1 MLAAVQRV
9 YAGKVQ
15 MLLDDYLAAARAGA
29 KDTKVRF
36 SCKTSTPGYEQMSRK
51 DPEELRDDPDFP
63 GCKMLTSNYRTK
75 YRDEAIYKVFGV
87 TSKAEQDRQRR
98 NQQTV
103 LGQSPSGSSSSGS
116 GSHVPTTVAVPPQ
129 AMGPA
134 TPLSDQNRTLV
145 QQAIQDTMLETV

>member
-15 MLLDDYLAAARAGA
+15 LLLDDYLAAARAGA
-29 KDTKVRF
+29 KYTKVKF
-36 SCKTSTPGYEQMSRK
+36 ACKISTPGYEQMPRT

-75 YRDEAIYKVFGV
+75 YRDEAIYEVFGV
-87 TSKAEQDRQRR
+87 TSQVEQDRQRR

-103 LGQSPSGSSSSGS
+103 LGQSPSGSTSSGS
-116 GSHVPTTVAVPPQ
+116 GSHVPTTVAVPQQ

-134 TPLSDQNRTLV
+134 TPLSDRSRTLV
-145 QQAIQDTMLETV
+145 QQALSLIHI